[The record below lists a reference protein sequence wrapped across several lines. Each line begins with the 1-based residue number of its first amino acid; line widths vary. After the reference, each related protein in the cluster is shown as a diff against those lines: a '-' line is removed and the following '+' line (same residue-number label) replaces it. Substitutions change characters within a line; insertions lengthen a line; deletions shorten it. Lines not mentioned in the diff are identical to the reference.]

1 MTSLNRNRTRRPPFD
16 GSVAPS
22 LTMRLALASLLGLA
36 FASLALAAST
46 GRVIASN
53 GVRLVVPA
61 GWQRVHAAN
70 PGAVV
75 DPRILLVVGTA
86 GVRPRASHCQ
96 IAAYRVPAGGAV
108 VVVVGWRSV
117 AAAGGTP
124 KPGRAPLGRLVAVR
138 AHSAECFAGRAA
150 AADVNLGGKLFQVNV
165 MVGAR
170 ASKLR
175 VAEALTVARS
185 FDRGR

>member
-1 MTSLNRNRTRRPPFD
+1 
-16 GSVAPS
+16 
-22 LTMRLALASLLGLA
+22 MRVALACLLGLGC
-36 FASLALAAST
+36 ASLALAAT
-46 GRVIASN
+46 RGRIIASN
-53 GVRLVVPA
+53 GVRFIVPA

-70 PGAVV
+70 PGSVV
-75 DPRILLVVGTA
+75 DPRTLLVVGTA
-86 GVRPRASHCQ
+86 GVRPRASRCQ
-96 IAAYRVPAGGAV
+96 IAAYRVPGAGAL

-124 KPGRAPLGRLVAVR
+124 KPGRAPLARLVAVR

-150 AADVNLGGKLFQVNV
+150 AADVNLGGELFQVNV

-185 FDRGR
+185 FDRAR